1 MTKGAATALV
11 IAAGGLAYYLTRP
24 KPASTSTYNPVWPQF
39 DDLLTW
45 DSPYTMTEPMTQ
57 AERNLKAFL
66 SMIQWAEGTAQYS
79 DPYRVLFGGE
89 LFNSFDDH
97 PRKVIC
103 RRMGTG
109 EICSS
114 AAGAYQILQKT
125 WDWIKEQGPT
135 LEDFSPESQDEA
147 AKRLIQ
153 YRGALA
159 DVEAGYFALAVS
171 KVSKEWASMPKAGYG
186 QPEKTLTQLQQI
198 YTQQGGLIA

>member
-1 MTKGAATALV
+1 MKGAATALV

-39 DDLLTW
+39 NELLTW
-45 DSPYTMTEPMTQ
+45 ESPYTMNQPVSQ
-57 AERNLKAFL
+57 QQRNLNAFL
-66 SMIQWAEGTAQYS
+66 AMIKWAEGTAQYS

-89 LFNSFDDH
+89 TFGSFDDH
-97 PRKVIC
+97 PRRVIC
-103 RRMGTG
+103 RKMGAG

-125 WDWIKEQGPT
+125 WDWIKTQGEP
-135 LEDFSPESQDEA
+135 LPDFSPQSQDEA

-159 DVEAGYFALAVS
+159 DVEAGFFAMAVA

-186 QPEKTLTQLQQI
+186 QPEKTLAQLRTV
-198 YTQQGGLIA
+198 YENQGGLVA